1 MVTHTLQKSC
11 INIDNFKKTIHNHL
25 NNYIKLSYQNFDI
38 QIQPT
43 NDQKL
48 SLVYKSKF
56 ILQSRN
62 KNIPYRMMI
71 CMIYLTQKAQE
82 AFKQQ
87 FKRLDDVSK
96 ERHKGSLVIALKEDE
111 DATTTNDI
119 KKEYS
124 MYALCFNR
132 AVANKSDNTNKRVF
146 WEGILSTT
154 EFVKNIYATLFKRLK
169 LRMLC
174 QEPIKGQADVI
185 VFSKSEAKEYED
197 KKDPDGKWPCAE
209 VDKNQEKFFENK
221 IRSLDELSE
230 IVQNMKITK
239 ASS

>member
-1 MVTHTLQKSC
+1 M
-11 INIDNFKKTIHNHL
+11 
-25 NNYIKLSYQNFDI
+25 SYQNFDN
-38 QIQPT
+38 QIQST

-96 ERHKGSLVIALKEDE
+96 DRHKGSLVIALKEDK
-111 DATTTNDI
+111 DATTSSDI

-124 MYALCFNR
+124 MYALCFKKPT
-132 AVANKSDNTNKRVF
+132 ANKSDSTNKRVF
-146 WEGILSTT
+146 WEGILSTP
-154 EFVKNIYATLFKRLK
+154 EFVKNIYVTLFKRLK

-174 QEPIKGQADVI
+174 QQTTNNLADI
-185 VFSKSEAKEYED
+185 IIFSKSEEKEYED
-197 KKDPDGKWPCAE
+197 KKNPDSTWPCAE
-209 VDKNQEKFFENK
+209 VSKSKEKFFKNK
-221 IRSLDELSE
+221 IQSLDELSE
-230 IVQNMKITK
+230 IVQDMEITK
-239 ASS
+239 NK